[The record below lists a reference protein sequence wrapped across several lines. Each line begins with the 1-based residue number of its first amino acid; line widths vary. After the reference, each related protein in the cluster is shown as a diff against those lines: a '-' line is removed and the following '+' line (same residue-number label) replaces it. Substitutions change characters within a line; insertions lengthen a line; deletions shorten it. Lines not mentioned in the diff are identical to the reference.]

1 MAILED
7 KVALVTGGAVRL
19 GREIALALA
28 RRGCDIVVHF
38 RESAPEAEI
47 LVEDIQQM
55 GRQAW
60 LVCGDLSNIYAAEA
74 VMRTAWELAGWVD
87 ILVNN
92 ASVFSRLSF
101 ETATVEEIEAIWRV
115 NALAPMMLTKTMAA
129 LATAS
134 EILPEDYCGR
144 VINLLDRKIVKADT
158 DHSIYWM
165 SKKSLE
171 AFTVGGALELAPQIT
186 VNGVAPGP
194 VLAPEDA
201 AMTEYAGPLPLAV
214 RCLPS
219 DVADAVIYLCGAMTV
234 TGQVVYVDS
243 GQHLL

>member
-1 MAILED
+1 MIALED
-7 KVALVTGGAVRL
+7 KVALVTGGAVRV

-28 RRGCDIVVHF
+28 RQGCDIVVHF
-38 RESAPEAEI
+38 RESAPEAEM
-47 LVEDIQQM
+47 LAEDIRQM

-60 LVCGDLSNIYAAEA
+60 LVCGDLSNPYSPEV

-92 ASVFSRLSF
+92 ASIFSHLAL
-101 ETATVEEIEAIWRV
+101 EIATVDEIEEMWRV
-115 NALAPMMLTKTMAA
+115 NALAPMMLAKTMAE
-129 LATAS
+129 LAEAS

-144 VINLLDRKIVKADT
+144 VINLLDRRIVKADT
-158 DHSIYWM
+158 GRFVYWM
-165 SKKSLE
+165 SKKCLE
-171 AFTVGGALELAPQIT
+171 AFTLGGALELAPRIT

-194 VLAPEDA
+194 VLAPDDSDVSEF
-201 AMTEYAGPLPLAV
+201 AGSLPLAV

-234 TGQVVYVDS
+234 TGQIIYVDS